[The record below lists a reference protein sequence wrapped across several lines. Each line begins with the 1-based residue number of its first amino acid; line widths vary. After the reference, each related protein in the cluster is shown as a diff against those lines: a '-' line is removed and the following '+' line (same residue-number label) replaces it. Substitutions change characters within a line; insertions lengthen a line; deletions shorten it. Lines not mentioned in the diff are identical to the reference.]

1 MIMVMIMIKWAVI
14 MIMIMVI
21 MIMVMIMI
29 RWAVDRP
36 RGGVDQAQ
44 GFPDDPSQ
52 LGGEEGARDL
62 EWSWDCHRQ
71 GLDGEQ
77 NSQRFTHLSRVNCEL

>member
-1 MIMVMIMIKWAVI
+1 MIMISWA
-14 MIMIMVI
+14 VI
-21 MIMVMIMI
+21 MIMVMIMV

-36 RGGVDQAQ
+36 RGGVDQAA

-52 LGGEEGARDL
+52 LGGEEGARDM

-77 NSQRFTHLSRVNCEL
+77 NSQSLIHPSRLNCEL

>member
-1 MIMVMIMIKWAVI
+1 MIMIMV
-14 MIMIMVI
+14 IMIMVI

-36 RGGVDQAQ
+36 RGGVDQAE

-52 LGGEEGARDL
+52 LGGEEGARDM

-71 GLDGEQ
+71 GL
-77 NSQRFTHLSRVNCEL
+77 NYITSNKALSITLPGSSD